1 MTDKSQVM
9 RGIMQDKAK
18 DDARLAD
25 YNCALIASVGFGKGK
40 VMVDLAQELIDL
52 KKIKSVL
59 YVCDNRR
66 LRDSETDGFPQEIEK
81 WGGPRLKRM
90 TRLECYQTTCKW
102 ENEEF
107 DLLLADE
114 ADFAM
119 TPVYS
124 NLFFRNKFKYKI
136 LVTGTLSPSK
146 RKLLKEIV
154 PIAFKLDTIQAEK
167 LGIVNKTNYYL
178 YNYPMSEEESS
189 EYQRLTRLI
198 GIKMNEDDE
207 NGTRFFV
214 GQRREFLFN
223 LNSSYKHCRR
233 LMRWL
238 WEKDKKTRLV
248 VFAQRTEQADR
259 LCRWSFHGKN
269 EKNDNLAKFQSGDI
283 SAISVVSKI
292 KRGINLKNANT
303 AIFESLDGS
312 TTEFEQRGGRM
323 KRLPQSQVAK
333 IIFLVP
339 WIRKVDAK
347 GKIFYKE
354 SIVGEW
360 VRKCT
365 SNLGNINFIDLKI

>member
-1 MTDKSQVM
+1 MNKSQ
-9 RGIMQDKAK
+9 I
-18 DDARLAD
+18 AREVAQKEAMSSARIAD

-40 VMVDLAQELIDL
+40 VMIDLAEEMIR
-52 KKIKSVL
+52 KYNIKSIL
-59 YVCDNRR
+59 YACDNRR
-66 LRDSETDGFPQEIEK
+66 LRDSDKEGFPEQLEK
-81 WGGPRLKRM
+81 WGSTRLKKM
-90 TRLECYQTTCKW
+90 VRLECYQTTCKW
-102 ENEEF
+102 ENEKF

-136 LVTGTLSPSK
+136 LVTGTLSPTK
-146 RKLLKEIV
+146 RKMMKEIV
-154 PIAFKLDTIQAEK
+154 PIAFKLDTVEAENR
-167 LGIVNKTNYYL
+167 GIINKTHYYA

-189 EYQRLTRLI
+189 EYERLTRMI
-198 GIKMNEDDE
+198 GIKMNEDNED
-207 NGTRFFV
+207 GARFFT
-214 GQRREFLFN
+214 GQRRELLFN
-223 LNSSYKHCRR
+223 LNSSYKHCRK

-238 WEKDKKTRLV
+238 WESDKKTRLV
-248 VFAQRTEQADR
+248 VFSQRTEQADR
-259 LCRWSFHGKN
+259 LCKWSFHGKN
-269 EKNDNLAKFQSGDI
+269 EKLDNLGKFQTGEI

-292 KRGINLKNANT
+292 KRGINLKNANV
-303 AIFESLDGS
+303 AIFEALDGS

-339 WIRKVDAK
+339 WVRKVDAK
-347 GKIFYKE
+347 GKVFYKE

>member
-1 MTDKSQVM
+1 MNTRDIEQQAA
-9 RGIMQDKAK
+9 I
-18 DDARLAD
+18 LAIKKEN
-25 YNCALIASVGFGKGK
+25 YNAAIIASVGFGKSF
-40 VMVDLAQELIDL
+40 VMVKSLLNLI
-52 KKIKSVL
+52 KEKNIKSIL
-59 YVCDNRR
+59 YVCDNTR
-66 LRDSETDGFPQEIEK
+66 LRDVDFPAEVEKFGTSE
-81 WGGPRLKRM
+81 LKKM
-90 TRLECYQTTCKW
+90 ITFECYQTMYKYSNL
-102 ENEEF
+102 EY
-107 DLLLADE
+107 DVLLADE
-114 ADFAM
+114 VDFAL
-119 TPVYS
+119 TDNYS
-124 NLFFRNKFKYKI
+124 NIFFRNNFKYKI
-136 LVTGTLSPSK
+136 LVTGTLAPSK

-154 PIAFKLDTIQAEK
+154 PIVYKLDTIQAEK

-198 GIKMNEDDE
+198 GIKMNEDDDS
-207 NGTRFFV
+207 GARFFV

-347 GKIFYKE
+347 GKVFYKE

>member
-1 MTDKSQVM
+1 MDNAQ
-9 RGIMQDKAK
+9 KARDEAQK
-18 DDARLAD
+18 EAMSSARIAE

-40 VMVDLAQELIDL
+40 VMIDLAEELIR
-52 KKIKSVL
+52 KHNIKSIL
-59 YVCDNRR
+59 YACDNRR
-66 LRDSETDGFPQEIEK
+66 LRDSDKEGFPEQLAK
-81 WGGPRLKRM
+81 WGSTRLKKM
-90 TRLECYQTTCKW
+90 VRLECYQTTCKW
-102 ENEEF
+102 ENEKF

-124 NLFFRNKFKYKI
+124 NLFFRNKFKFKI
-136 LVTGTLSPSK
+136 LVTGTLSPTK
-146 RKLLKEIV
+146 RKLMNEIV
-154 PIAFKLDTIQAEK
+154 PIAFKLDTLEAEK
-167 LGIVNKTNYYL
+167 RGIVNKTKYYL

-189 EYQRLTRLI
+189 EYERLTRMI
-198 GIKMNEDDE
+198 GIKMNEDDD
-207 NGTRFFV
+207 NGARFFT

-223 LNSSYKHCRR
+223 LNSSYKHCRK

-248 VFAQRTEQADR
+248 VFCQRTEQADR
-259 LCRWSFHGKN
+259 VCKYSFHGKN
-269 EKNDNLAKFQSGDI
+269 EKQDNLDLFQRLLI
-283 SAISVVSKI
+283 SAIAVVSKI

-303 AIFESLDGS
+303 AIFEALDGS

-323 KRLPQSQVAK
+323 KRLPQSEMAH
-333 IIFLVP
+333 IIFMIP

-347 GKIFYKE
+347 GKVYYKE

-365 SNLGNINFIDLKI
+365 ANLGDIEFIDLKI

>member
-1 MTDKSQVM
+1 M
-9 RGIMQDKAK
+9 DKAQI
-18 DDARLAD
+18 AREKAQKEAKEAARAAG
-25 YNCALIASVGFGKGK
+25 YNCALIATVGFGKGK
-40 VMVDLAQELIDL
+40 VMLDLAKELI
-52 KKIKSVL
+52 KKYNIKSIL

-66 LRDSETDGFPQEIEK
+66 LRDSPEEGFPQEIEK
-81 WGGPRLKRM
+81 WGDATIKKM
-90 TRLECYQTTCKW
+90 TRLKCYQTTCKW
-102 ENEEF
+102 SGEQF

-114 ADFAM
+114 ADFGM

-124 NLFFRNKFKYKI
+124 NVFFKNKFKYKI
-136 LVTGTLSPSK
+136 LVTGTLSPTK
-146 RKLLKEIV
+146 RKMMKEIV
-154 PIAFKLDTIQAEK
+154 PISFKLSTTDAEDR
-167 LGIVNKTNYYL
+167 GIINKTNYYL
-178 YNYPMSEEESS
+178 YNYPMSEEEST
-189 EYQRLTRLI
+189 EYDRLTRMI
-198 GIKMNEDDE
+198 GVKMNSDDE
-207 NGTRFFV
+207 NGARFFT
-214 GQRREFLFN
+214 GQRREMLFN
-223 LNSSYKHCRR
+223 LNSSYKHCRK